1 MNIVFTTTGHF
12 EEPDHKLLIKTLRDQ
27 KHIVETMPMERL
39 MGYLK
44 FDAVSQR
51 ATVDAILCKAD
62 TDPEDIATYTL
73 QRAVKVA
80 ADFRQLPESCAM
92 RDGRKWKS
100 IPFIVISEQPYYF
113 GYPDEIRRLN
123 VTLIHPTP
131 YPQQILSKVK
141 DAVDDYLQRILEDYR
156 QLGIMFTFEKGR
168 ARIAPALKKKSPE
181 MESAYYYAPADRR
194 NNRGWVTVMRDQE
207 AIAADVEIFQRL
219 IDMKVS
225 EREMQRFFEENPFFL
240 SQLRLGVQVPH
251 PSYRTNRWSPDFA
264 FLSILGASD
273 INDIDLLELKG
284 PAEELLNSHKHHA
297 GFTSI
302 LQSAINQVRDYGEYI
317 SHPENYRKIMQQF
330 GYIPTSSKLAVVLG
344 RDPDD
349 RENVEILDKRRH
361 YVPDVE
367 IITYDK
373 ILEAQAHQLSPII
386 APTMIEVASLHRGTT
401 GTDFLR

>member
-1 MNIVFTTTGHF
+1 MNIVFTTTGQF
-12 EEPDHKLLIKTLRDQ
+12 EDPDHKLLIKTLRDQ
-27 KHIVETMPMERL
+27 KQIVETMPIERL

-51 ATVDAILCKAD
+51 AAVDALLCKAD
-62 TDPEDIATYTL
+62 TDPDGVATYTL
-73 QRAVKVA
+73 PRALKLA

-100 IPFIVISEQPYYF
+100 IPFIVISEQPYFF

-123 VTLIHPTP
+123 VTLIHSTP

-141 DAVDDYLQRILEDYR
+141 ETVDDYLKRILEDYR

-168 ARIAPALKKKSPE
+168 ARIGPALKKKAPE

-194 NNRGWVTVMRDQE
+194 NNRGWVAVMRDQE
-207 AIAADVEIFQRL
+207 AISTDVEIFQRL

-225 EREMQRFFEENPFFL
+225 ERQMQCFFEENPFFL

-251 PSYRTNRWSPDFA
+251 PSYRTHRWSPDFA
-264 FLSILGASD
+264 FTSILGASD
-273 INDIDLLELKG
+273 IEDIDLLELKG
-284 PAEELLNSHKHHA
+284 PAEDLLNNHKHHP

-317 SHPENYRKIMQQF
+317 SHPENYRKIMRQF
-330 GYIPTSSKLAVVLG
+330 GYIPTTSKLAVVLG
-344 RDPDD
+344 RDSDD
-349 RENVEILDKRRH
+349 KEKMEILDKRRQ

-373 ILEAQAHQLSPII
+373 ILETQAHQLSPII
-386 APTMIEVASLHRGTT
+386 APTMLEVASLRLGGAVTN
-401 GTDFLR
+401 FLY

>member
-51 ATVDAILCKAD
+51 AAVDAILCKAD
-62 TDPEDIATYTL
+62 TDPEGVATYSL
-73 QRAVKVA
+73 PRALKLA

-131 YPQQILSKVK
+131 YPQQILSNVK
-141 DAVDDYLQRILEDYR
+141 DAVDDYLRRILEDYR

-168 ARIAPALKKKSPE
+168 ARIAPALKKKDPE

-219 IDMKVS
+219 IDMRVS

-240 SQLRLGVQVPH
+240 SQLRLGIQVPH
-251 PSYRTNRWSPDFA
+251 PSYRTYRWSPDFA
-264 FLSILGASD
+264 FTSILGASD
-273 INDIDLLELKG
+273 IKEIDLLELKG
-284 PAEELLNSHKHHA
+284 PAEELLNNHKHHA
-297 GFTSI
+297 GFTST

-349 RENVEILDKRRH
+349 KEKMKILDKRGR

-373 ILEAQAHQLSPII
+373 ILETQAHQLSPII
-386 APTMIEVASLHRGTT
+386 APTVIEVASLRFGRIW
-401 GTDFLR
+401 TDFLR